1 MDRTHRTQSTSA
13 GLREDQIQRYARHVL
28 LPDVGGRGQRRL
40 LAAQVAVELGPGRA
54 AEATALAY
62 LAAAGVGRLLLTGDV
77 DGPIADDE
85 VAGSVLYGAAD
96 RGRPRGQAAAERIAA
111 LNPDV
116 EVVAGPAPAGALRL
130 SDVLAAPDPSALG
143 PGLALADA
151 LVRAGAAAAL
161 LLQRIA
167 STEPS

>member
-1 MDRTHRTQSTSA
+1 VESAGGAPEA

-40 LAAQVAVELGPGRA
+40 LAAQVEVELGPGRA

-62 LAAAGVGRLLLTGDV
+62 LAAAGVGRLFLTGDIE
-77 DGPIADDE
+77 GPVADDE
-85 VAGSVLYGAAD
+85 IAGSVLYGAAD
-96 RGRPRGQAAAERIAA
+96 RGRPRGRAAAERIAA

-116 EVVAGPAPAGALRL
+116 EVVAGQAAGALRL
-130 SDVLAAPDPSALG
+130 SDVLAAPDASALALG
-143 PGLALADA
+143 PGAALADG
-151 LVRAGAAAAL
+151 LVRAGAAASRL
-161 LLQRIA
+161 LMRIA